1 MENLKKNLILIH
13 GAGPKHYRSLADG
26 TGDWQAKLPT
36 LLGDGYKILRPE
48 MPSLTK
54 PSYAEWKILM
64 DKYVAKVRG
73 ELTFVGHSL
82 GGAFLV
88 KYLTEEKISQK
99 ISGLYIVSAPFNTVK
114 GFEAPTDIS
123 ALKKIENIFLYHS
136 IDDVEV
142 PYAHALIYQSRLQ
155 AELRTFTDRGH
166 YFKRAEFTEIAQDI
180 KMATA
185 RSDQR
190 PLPDISNPR

>member
-26 TGDWQAKLPT
+26 TGDWQAKLPS
-36 LLGDGYKILRPE
+36 LLGDQYKILRPE

-73 ELTFVGHSL
+73 EVTFVGHSL

-88 KYLTEEKISQK
+88 KYLTEEKLTQK
-99 ISGLYIVSAPFNTVK
+99 ISGLFIVAAPFNTVK
-114 GFEAPTDIS
+114 GFETPADFS
-123 ALKKIENIFLYHS
+123 ALRNIENIFLYHS
-136 IDDVEV
+136 LDDVEV
-142 PYAHALIYQSRLQ
+142 PYAHALIYQTRLQ
-155 AELRTFTDRGH
+155 AELRTFSDRGH
-166 YFKRAEFTEIAQDI
+166 YFKRGEFPEIAQDI

-185 RSDQR
+185 HSGQR
-190 PLPDISNPR
+190 PQTDISNLR

>member
-1 MENLKKNLILIH
+1 VENLKKNLILIH

-26 TGDWQAKLPT
+26 TGDWQAKLPQD
-36 LLGDGYKILRPE
+36 LGDGYKVLRPE

-54 PSYAEWKILM
+54 PSYTEWKILM

-73 ELTFVGHSL
+73 EVTLVGHSL

-88 KYLTEEKISQK
+88 KYLAEEKMAQK
-99 ISGLYIVSAPFNTVK
+99 ISALFIVSAPFNTVK
-114 GFEAPTDIS
+114 GFEAPPDLS
-123 ALKKIENIFLYHS
+123 ALRNIKNIYLYHS

-142 PYAHALIYQSRLQ
+142 PYAHALIYQTRLQ
-155 AELRTFTDRGH
+155 AELRTFSDRGH
-166 YFKRAEFTEIAQDI
+166 YFKRAEFPEIAQDI

-185 RSDQR
+185 HSDLRLQT
-190 PLPDISNPR
+190 DISNPH